1 MNISL
6 INTPYSRLYGPMGS
20 GGNYQYPLGL
30 GYISASLKRAGHD
43 CEIIDLEV
51 LGWSTLELIW
61 QLRARRPVLVGVST
75 ATPNYPLAQE
85 IARAVRAALPVAGLV
100 LGGVHASALPGEVLA
115 ETPEIDLVVV
125 GEGEQTMVELA
136 ARWPGRLAVRRGA
149 LSDLPGLA
157 LRTETGVEL
166 TSPRTFRVDLDGLP
180 HPDRGAAS
188 SAKYRPQAYADVGLP
203 SASMI
208 TSRGCPHRCVF
219 CASGVSM
226 GKKFRAHSPEYIV
239 KEMEELWRVHGVRHF
254 VFKDDTFTMD
264 SDRVERFCRLV
275 SKRLPEV
282 SWFCYARADRV
293 SRELLALMA
302 GAGLSV
308 ISFGLESG
316 DDLSLRRL
324 GKGHSVERGLAA
336 VEWAR
341 QEGVFVIASYI
352 LGTPAEEEVAARRTI
367 NCAKRGNPHL
377 ASFNRLVVYPG
388 TTLYQERSHSGR
400 LSGDWQDFVPTG
412 PRLAANLSRISDKG
426 LNDITRAAYRVFYLR
441 PAKIFDIITNIRG
454 WRHFGVF
461 VRAAFGFLRQLW
473 WWRSSR

>member
-1 MNISL
+1 MKITL

-30 GYISASLKRAGHD
+30 GYISASLNRAGHD
-43 CEIIDLEV
+43 CEIIDIEV
-51 LGWSTLELIW
+51 LGWRTVELMW
-61 QLRARRPVLVGVST
+61 YLRERGPALVGIST

-85 IARAVRAALPVAGLV
+85 IARATRAALPAAGLV
-100 LGGVHASALPGEVLA
+100 LGGVHASALPGRTLE

-125 GEGEQTMVELA
+125 GEGEQTMVDLA
-136 ARWPGRLAVRRGA
+136 ARWPGRLAARRGA
-149 LSDLPGLA
+149 LLGLPGLA
-157 LRTETGVEL
+157 LRMEAGVEL
-166 TSPRTFRVDLDGLP
+166 TPPRAFCLDLDGLP
-180 HPDRGAAS
+180 YPDRGAAAL
-188 SAKYRPQAYADVGLP
+188 AKYRPQAYADVGLP

-239 KEMEELWRVHGVRHF
+239 KEMEDLWRAHGVRHF

-264 SDRVERFCRLV
+264 KERVEKFCRLV
-275 SKRLPEV
+275 SKRLPDA

-293 SRELLALMA
+293 SRELLVLMA
-302 GAGLSV
+302 GAGLAV
-308 ISFGLESG
+308 VSFGLESG

-324 GKGHSVERGLAA
+324 GKGHSVARGLAA

-341 QEGVFVIASYI
+341 QEGVFVVASYI
-352 LGTPAEEEVAARRTI
+352 LGVPGEEKMAALRTI
-367 NCAKRGNPHL
+367 NCAKQGNPHL

-388 TTLYQERSHSGR
+388 TPLYQEQAGGGR
-400 LSGDWQDFVPTG
+400 LAGDWRDFVPTG
-412 PRLAANLSRISDKG
+412 PRLAANLSRLSDKG
-426 LNDITRAAYRVFYLR
+426 LNEITRVAYRGFYLR
-441 PAKIFDIITNIRG
+441 PAKIFDIMINVRG